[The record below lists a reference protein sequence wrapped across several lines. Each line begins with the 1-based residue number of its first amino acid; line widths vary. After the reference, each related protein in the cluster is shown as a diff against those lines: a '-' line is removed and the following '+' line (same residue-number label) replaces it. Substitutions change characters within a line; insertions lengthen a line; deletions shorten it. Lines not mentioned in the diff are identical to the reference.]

1 LYEITGP
8 RYPGPDVTTRLD
20 RIELRQHGPDR
31 VLVTGAVGEPPPPRY
46 KVCLNSLEGFRNE
59 VQFVLTGL
67 DIEAKA
73 ALVREQL
80 GRPDAEWTLRRTDR
94 PDADSEATASA
105 ILSCVVRGD
114 DPESVGRRF

>member
-1 LYEITGP
+1 
-8 RYPGPDVTTRLD
+8 
-20 RIELRQHGPDR
+20 
-31 VLVTGAVGEPPPPRY
+31 
-46 KVCLNSLEGFRNE
+46 VCLNSLEGFRNE

-94 PDADSEATASA
+94 PDAASEATASA

-114 DPESVGRRF
+114 DPESVGRRFSDAAVGLALASYPGFHLTAPPGPAQPCGV